1 MQSCCTSQAQ
11 THTSTCISQVVYN
24 TCLSNLNPTS
34 LCNVFFSFTN
44 FSLSQDFFYWTFF
57 PLKIFKFFFLSFQHF
72 EFAMFI
78 SFSSFSKLC
87 TTNIHIFK
95 CTSTLFVLSSF
106 FLALSS
112 FKLSSSLFKLFL
124 SKTNFSWEVN
134 MGRHMMKLGEPLEF
148 VHIQV

>member
-1 MQSCCTSQAQ
+1 ML
-11 THTSTCISQVVYN
+11 HLPSTNPHLNLHLPSGIQHMFAKPKPYISLQ
-24 TCLSNLNPTS
+24 CL
-34 LCNVFFSFTN
+34 FFFHSFLSFTRFFLLN
-44 FSLSQDFFYWTFF
+44 FFL
-57 PLKIFKFFFLSFQHF
+57 LKIFKFFFLSFQHF

-87 TTNIHIFK
+87 TTHIHIFK

-112 FKLSSSLFKLFL
+112 FKLSSNLFKLFL
-124 SKTNFSWEVN
+124 CKTNFSWEVN

-148 VHIQV
+148 VQIQV